1 MNPGNY
7 YLYEYQNKKRRRN
20 VGFLKVA
27 RHYQSCVLQIHIRG
41 ISAGNGASLELWAFC
56 VHGGNMAGT
65 QIAALT
71 CFNRTVSAR
80 LPVSESTF
88 PEEKSL
94 PEIDGFLV
102 RFPGGNPPVFWIASE
117 QFLDADPETLREP
130 VPESEPD
137 IEPDISAE
145 TPESIPD
152 DETSSD
158 YGTGQPVLPD
168 DTDPESGIS
177 LPETNTAEPSAENEL
192 PVSESDSS
200 PDTSRP
206 PEQRSVKL
214 SVDRPASQSAD
225 FPANHSGNKP
235 VIQSEGSSVSQASV
249 HQEYT
254 DQPSTVQ
261 SSLESHPNGSIA
273 RKIQRSDL
281 SRLPRKFWTLANN
294 SFLLHGYHNYAH
306 LLLVEEDGRMWLG
319 VPGIYDP
326 REARAAELFGFPQF
340 TRAYIREL
348 DLSEEERNDTAD
360 FGHWCRYLDSAR

>member
-1 MNPGNY
+1 MNPGIY

-27 RHYQSCVLQIHIRG
+27 RHYQSCILQIHIRG
-41 ISAGNGASLELWAFC
+41 IGAGNGSSLELWAFC
-56 VHGGNMAGT
+56 LHGGDMVGS

-88 PEEKSL
+88 PEEKPL

-102 RFPGGNPPVFWIASE
+102 RFPGGNPPVFWIASD

-130 VPESEPD
+130 LPESESGIEPD
-137 IEPDISAE
+137 IETDIESDVSAGMPEPVTDGE
-145 TPESIPD
+145 TP
-152 DETSSD
+152 SD
-158 YGTGQPVLPD
+158 SGD
-168 DTDPESGIS
+168 IFPEN
-177 LPETNTAEPSAENEL
+177 EAAEPPAENESPAENEL
-192 PVSESDSS
+192 SAPESVSEPAAS
-200 PDTSRP
+200 PDTSRS
-206 PEQRSVKL
+206 PEESSGNL
-214 SVDRPASQSAD
+214 SADRPVSQSEDLLAGQS
-225 FPANHSGNKP
+225 AN
-235 VIQSEGSSVSQASV
+235 QSVTESEESSV
-249 HQEYT
+249 E
-254 DQPSTVQ
+254 Q
-261 SSLESHPNGSIA
+261 SSEDRPSAKQVSTESHTVASAA

-281 SRLPRKFWTLANN
+281 SRLPRKFWPLANN

-306 LLLVEEDGRMWLG
+306 LLLVDEDGRMWLG

-340 TRAYIREL
+340 TRAYVREL
-348 DLSEEERNDTAD
+348 DLSEEERNDDAD